1 MDFTTV
7 AAADEFTTP
16 DGLRRFEAMLLRIVA
31 NQIVILDF
39 IGFAHIA
46 SLMAQTNLRERSPED
61 KARDRVQRV

>member
-1 MDFTTV
+1 
-7 AAADEFTTP
+7 
-16 DGLRRFEAMLLRIVA
+16 MLLRIVA

-61 KARDRVQRV
+61 KARDRLQRV